1 MQLLSSQRLLAK
13 LLKRFKS
20 VEAAATATATSSSA
34 ADAAAPADFEPP
46 TFNEVGIQLLSR
58 DLQRALFGGQE
69 GTGGSRDASKRQ
81 ARPPPAAAV
90 AHLKRHGIPLEQSL
104 ASASAGSHAPV
115 IRCPLPPLEGGAG
128 IEEHFRRI
136 AEEQVAPYRR
146 LIDALASART
156 SKSGPPAKDAWPM
169 PPGPGWHRLLCSGT
183 SAARLEPVTCPA
195 GDAFVFDTENVL
207 AVGQAPVMAVAFGLE
222 GWYCWCSPMLFG
234 GPPVADDELAPEHL
248 VPMYGPGDDPNRP
261 RLIAGH
267 FVAFD
272 RAKIKEE
279 YSLQRTGSRFLDT
292 MSLHIGMRGLT
303 SNQRTLK
310 LMAKRGRFA
319 NKRWAE
325 YQRDRKQRGAD
336 SVDEDNFGRLAWVS
350 DSALNNLADVFA
362 LCTGEDAEADAKL
375 ELRDYFVSG
384 SLADVRDRLR
394 KMLAYC
400 ARDVWMTHRVLA
412 RQWKD
417 FDKHFPSPVT
427 LGGLLEMGS
436 VLLPTNSSWNKYRRL
451 SQTVYDRLQDG
462 QRQTLQRL
470 ADEAVKKFANG
481 GHELDP
487 WLWDLDWSVGKSKTG
502 LPKWYRDLVPK
513 PVEKNAAQGASLITA
528 QMRVAPK
535 LLRLTWRGFPLHH
548 DSELKWGRLVP
559 GRNPSPAEADPR
571 YFNPNNG
578 RLLSDQP
585 AIKTVAAGSS
595 ELRFPLAAYCR
606 ACLPSLLRCLRQ
618 HELLDQQQQRRRQ
631 RQAWW
636 RRFRADLAGSLRMLP
651 VDEIGRAEL
660 EAALTAMESG
670 AAGDDGEGGREAG
683 KEEYDW
689 ERHLPCALTATPLA
703 EGAAFKRAANPSI
716 DACWFCALPHPQG
729 TSVGNPL
736 SKSFLAAIDAGLLC
750 SDRPEVG
757 ELLRMHARCTYWQ
770 GASKRVN
777 SQLALPLVHGGEGGG
792 IRLILPQV
800 VAMGTVS
807 RRAVEPLWLT
817 ASNARPDRLGSEL
830 KAMVQPPPGYR
841 LVGADVD
848 SQELWIASMA
858 GDAEFDDDAGGGN
871 GERRRIHGATAVSWM
886 SLRGSKAEGT
896 DLHSVSARLI
906 NVSREHAKVLNY
918 ARFYGSGAGNIAK
931 LLCQF
936 DPGIDKQLAMDKARK
951 LLRETKGSRS
961 GGVWRGGSESFLFNH
976 MERIAGLQSPRT
988 PFLGAALSC
997 ALRAGSTGG
1006 DFATSRIN
1014 WVIQSSAVDYL
1025 HCLLVAC
1032 RWLTAK
1038 YGIDARF
1045 AISIHDEVRYLVRDS
1060 DTMRFALALQLA
1072 NLLTRAFFA
1081 SRLGFRDL
1089 PQSVAF
1095 FSGVD
1100 IDSCMRKDPLD
1111 DCVTPSNSAGLRL
1124 EYGIEP
1130 GVTLDIEK
1138 ILQATGGRLDKSA

>member
-1 MQLLSSQRLLAK
+1 LLGLGLRCPTSFLFSLSSSWPSVDLEFGVLLAF
-13 LLKRFKS
+13 LLGPRIGRTGPGLPRSTPNRFQAVSRNYGRGGMGNEKNGQRVTDRGGGKREMPVPRGS
-20 VEAAATATATSSSA
+20 V
-34 ADAAAPADFEPP
+34 
-46 TFNEVGIQLLSR
+46 
-58 DLQRALFGGQE
+58 DLQA
-69 GTGGSRDASKRQ
+69 
-81 ARPPPAAAV
+81 
-90 AHLKRHGIPLEQSL
+90 
-104 ASASAGSHAPV
+104 
-115 IRCPLPPLEGGAG
+115 
-128 IEEHFRRI
+128 
-136 AEEQVAPYRR
+136 
-146 LIDALASART
+146 
-156 SKSGPPAKDAWPM
+156 M
-169 PPGPGWHRLLCSGT
+169 
-183 SAARLEPVTCPA
+183 
-195 GDAFVFDTENVL
+195 
-207 AVGQAPVMAVAFGLE
+207 GLR
-222 GWYCWCSPMLFG
+222 
-234 GPPVADDELAPEHL
+234 V
-248 VPMYGPGDDPNRP
+248 
-261 RLIAGH
+261 
-267 FVAFD
+267 
-272 RAKIKEE
+272 
-279 YSLQRTGSRFLDT
+279 
-292 MSLHIGMRGLT
+292 
-303 SNQRTLK
+303 
-310 LMAKRGRFA
+310 
-319 NKRWAE
+319 
-325 YQRDRKQRGAD
+325 
-336 SVDEDNFGRLAWVS
+336 
-350 DSALNNLADVFA
+350 
-362 LCTGEDAEADAKL
+362 
-375 ELRDYFVSG
+375 ELRPMRELENYMGEVTDTPESAQTPG
-384 SLADVRDRLR
+384 AITRLP
-394 KMLAYC
+394 C
-400 ARDVWMTHRVLA
+400 
-412 RQWKD
+412 
-417 FDKHFPSPVT
+417 
-427 LGGLLEMGS
+427 
-436 VLLPTNSSWNKYRRL
+436 
-451 SQTVYDRLQDG
+451 SQ
-462 QRQTLQRL
+462 
-470 ADEAVKKFANG
+470 
-481 GHELDP
+481 
-487 WLWDLDWSVGKSKTG
+487 
-502 LPKWYRDLVPK
+502 WYRDLVPK

-559 GRNPSPAEADPR
+559 GRNPSPAEVDPR
-571 YFNPNNG
+571 YFNPDNS

-636 RRFRADLAGSLRMLP
+636 RRFSADLAGSLRMLP

-1138 ILQATGGRLDKSA
+1138 ILQATGGRLDNIVKPSAQGSGGQTTPLSSSSCTSWHRLVMCGASGELRSNRACRKRGSVNRSEQVPPDHSQGDGLAVPELLGQFLLVQLPAAPLHEHQVGGEVVEAIAKLIGEGLLALRQDVVRVQHGDFHVELHDVLHGLLGAAPRPRVQLHDPVDGVEGSRRGGVDEDLHRL

>member
-1 MQLLSSQRLLAK
+1 MGRKDAMAAQLPVDQYRKKIGQSQQKRASKSMKEQRSADEQLKSRSLVSDVLLPLAGLLLLLLLSSQRLLAK

-69 GTGGSRDASKRQ
+69 GAGGSRDASKRQ
-81 ARPPPAAAV
+81 RPPPAAAV

-104 ASASAGSHAPV
+104 ASASAGSHAS
-115 IRCPLPPLEGGAG
+115 GGAG

-156 SKSGPPAKDAWPM
+156 SKAGPPAKDAWPM
-169 PPGPGWHRLLCSGT
+169 PSGPGWHRLLCSGN
-183 SAARLEPVTCPA
+183 SAAAARLEPVTCPG

-207 AVGQAPVMAVAFGLE
+207 AVGQAPVMA
-222 GWYCWCSPMLFG
+222 
-234 GPPVADDELAPEHL
+234 HL
-248 VPMYGPGDDPNRP
+248 VPMYGPGDDPDRP

-279 YSLQRTGSRFLDT
+279 YSL
-292 MSLHIGMRGLT
+292 
-303 SNQRTLK
+303 QRTLK

-394 KMLAYC
+394 KLLAYC

-417 FDKHFPSPVT
+417 FDKHFPSP
-427 LGGLLEMGS
+427 
-436 VLLPTNSSWNKYRRL
+436 
-451 SQTVYDRLQDG
+451 DG

-571 YFNPNNG
+571 YFNPDNG

-636 RRFRADLAGSLRMLP
+636 RRFSADLAGSLRMLP

-858 GDAEFDDDAGGGN
+858 GDAEFDDDVGGGN